1 MTGASVFLEKQPHAY
16 PDALRRIYTQGS
28 PEARRRR
35 ERSLSKEAAEKAE
48 KVAETVSTTDP
59 VKGDEATTPAG
70 DSPRKTPAEPSIVE
84 IPATVKRIP
93 IFGGLFS
100 PHDHHLSEAGIEASK
115 RLLVA
120 TALDNPLLN
129 YAPVLPDIGN
139 SKALQFNYFFD

>member
-16 PDALRRIYTQGS
+16 PDALRRIYIQGS

-35 ERSLSKEAAEKAE
+35 ERSLSNEAAEKAE
-48 KVAETVSTTDP
+48 KVAESVSATDA
-59 VKGDEATTPAG
+59 VKGDEAIPAT
-70 DSPRKTPAEPSIVE
+70 DSPRKTPAEPPIVE
-84 IPATVKRIP
+84 IPTTVKRIP